1 MRKLIYVILT
11 ISLFSACAVTK
22 QQNSVIGAYS
32 GQTQQMGSFVPRG
45 EMNLSLQTDKTFSL
59 NWLNVDYSGIW
70 EGLDENHILLKFDEI
85 TDPAILLR
93 SGVIS
98 DREKKIRILSKNKLL
113 FESWVLRKEK

>member
-59 NWLNVDYSGIW
+59 NWLNVDYSGTW